1 MRPENVP
8 LLSPRKL
15 EEFSALEFLEYVKSM
30 RKIPESKTRSKLVE
44 GINISNDKK
53 LIVKIDKKR
62 ISIKLSEIM
71 QLAQEFEVKLEILIE
86 KFQKRKILI
95 LGEDENELVE
105 YRNVPKQR
113 KSSGKRKKRNDVDSN
128 GESTDSSKDKLFKF
142 GSSPNLQEES

>member
-1 MRPENVP
+1 MRPDKVP

-62 ISIKLSEIM
+62 VSIKLSEIM
-71 QLAQEFEVKLEILIE
+71 QLVSEFGVNLEILIQ

-95 LGEDENELVE
+95 LGEDDVELDE
-105 YRNVPKQR
+105 YRAKPKQR
-113 KSSGKRKKRNDVDSN
+113 KASKRKKRNDVDSN
-128 GESTDSSKDKLFKF
+128 GESADSSKDKLFKF